1 MLSLV
6 LPQVCCCDEF
16 FKFSA
21 ADYHTCMSLQ
31 LAVLFFTV
39 VEMSGIFV
47 VAKLADLSKLLLNLV
62 GKKAFALPSVCSN
75 SSQVM

>member
-1 MLSLV
+1 
-6 LPQVCCCDEF
+6 
-16 FKFSA
+16 
-21 ADYHTCMSLQ
+21 MSLQ